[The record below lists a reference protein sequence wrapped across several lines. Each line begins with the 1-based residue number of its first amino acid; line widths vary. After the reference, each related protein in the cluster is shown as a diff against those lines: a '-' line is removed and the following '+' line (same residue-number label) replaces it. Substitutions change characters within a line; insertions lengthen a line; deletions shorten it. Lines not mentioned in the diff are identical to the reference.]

1 MMKIYSN
8 SFQSA
13 LKYLKDNEANIRN
26 LLIMSSE
33 FNIRDNL
40 QDSLYPH
47 YLSHSDDL
55 FIITDSFNLGLF
67 TPTNQVST
75 RYSNNCQD
83 INLVLDLMFLCFRL
97 YELNNHTIHPE
108 WRLISDYTCLMVT
121 ILIVEEH
128 IQTKKH
134 TIVKDSEEEHT
145 FIKELIKVIRNID
158 INNISDVNCLDNTV
172 HNFASSMENI
182 QVKNLKVVNIMKYSK
197 SWWDAKCSRDL
208 DKYSVVATTRHKV
221 Q

>member
-1 MMKIYSN
+1 MMNIYSN

-13 LKYLKDNEANIRN
+13 LKYFKNNEANIWN

-40 QDSLYPH
+40 WDSLYLH

-55 FIITDSFNLGLF
+55 FIITDSFNLGLSI
-67 TPTNQVST
+67 PTNQVPT

-97 YELNNHTIHPE
+97 YELNNHTIHLE
-108 WRLISDYTCLMVT
+108 WRLISDYACLTVT
-121 ILIVEEH
+121 IPIVEKH

-134 TIVKDSEEEHT
+134 MIVKDSEQEHT
-145 FIKELIKVIRNID
+145 FIKKLIKAIRNID
-158 INNISDVNCLDNTV
+158 IDNISNVNCLNNTV
-172 HNFASSMENI
+172 HNFASLMENI
-182 QVKNLKVVNIMKYSK
+182 
-197 SWWDAKCSRDL
+197 
-208 DKYSVVATTRHKV
+208 
-221 Q
+221 